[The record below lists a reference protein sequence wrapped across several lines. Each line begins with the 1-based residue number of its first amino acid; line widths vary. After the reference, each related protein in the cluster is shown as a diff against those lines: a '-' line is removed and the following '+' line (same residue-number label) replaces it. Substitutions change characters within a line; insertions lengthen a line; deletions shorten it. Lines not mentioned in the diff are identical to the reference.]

1 MSVDGNALHR
11 EGGTVLAALSS
22 LQWHIILEGAL
33 GGSTSCV
40 GERGKSGETW
50 GGAERAVAAL
60 HVFAVH
66 GLREGRHDRVPG
78 EMTGGALTVCFH
90 YRYALTVLGY
100 RYAVYQT
107 KSVLVHC
114 LFPLPLTVCVYI
126 SRCWIKPTC
135 LFGSATGSGNGNG
148 TYCTCYPFL

>member
-1 MSVDGNALHR
+1 
-11 EGGTVLAALSS
+11 VLAALSS
-22 LQWHIILEGAL
+22 LQWHIILGGAL
-33 GGSTSCV
+33 GGSASCV
-40 GERGKSGETW
+40 GEREKSGETW

-60 HVFAVH
+60 HGFAVH
-66 GLREGRHDRVPG
+66 GPREGRQDHVPG

-126 SRCWIKPTC
+126 SCCWIKPGYTVRASWVHAGC
-135 LFGSATGSGNGNG
+135 VVRPHMATNFSRDQ
-148 TYCTCYPFL
+148 YLYYSIRR